1 MNPVT
6 KLTVV
11 CMWECFQTGTGSNVP
26 KFNGFV
32 HGWWDQVL
40 QEHIKIIN
48 YFVKIIAINNSFI
61 FLTIFWLD
69 TNKSWGAKKK
79 QA

>member
-1 MNPVT
+1 MALFFYEKIRDHNRWTEMNPVT

-32 HGWWDQVL
+32 HGWRDQVL
-40 QEHIKIIN
+40 QENIKIIN
-48 YFVKIIAINNSFI
+48 YFVIVMAINKSFI
-61 FLTIFWLD
+61 I
-69 TNKSWGAKKK
+69 
-79 QA
+79 